1 MSEKLPESMDQALRF
16 IANGVQE
23 GIPFEDVRKLLAA
36 GFIRHSVN
44 GGWIVNSIGNDYLI
58 VFEH

>member
-1 MSEKLPESMDQALRF
+1 MLEKLSECMDQALRF
-16 IANGVQE
+16 IDNGVQE

-44 GGWIVNSIGNDYLI
+44 GGWIVNPIGKDYFI
-58 VFEH
+58 VFDR